1 LTSGD
6 LYFNTSTSIL
16 RIYDGSSWVSAAVDT
31 STMASAGF
39 SIAMSVA
46 L

>member
-1 LTSGD
+1 
-6 LYFNTSTSIL
+6 L
-16 RIYDGSSWVSAAVDT
+16 RIFSGGQFKDAAVDT
-31 STMASAGF
+31 SSFAQAGF